1 MHLQS
6 FEKVQL
12 LPVNQSF
19 SKHLFLKLL
28 QNMEGGGALQYEICI
43 NEDKLLQ
50 KNKGSRK
57 RKENIQNSKNCYRLL
72 SLALRRVNVLIV

>member
-28 QNMEGGGALQYEICI
+28 QNMEGGVALQYEICI

-50 KNKGSRK
+50 KI
-57 RKENIQNSKNCYRLL
+57 KEAGNEKKIYRTLKTVIDYC
-72 SLALRRVNVLIV
+72 R